1 MKNFILFFRI
11 VALAA
16 VVCLSPAAFSQN
28 DSVFPPDSGRTLHS
42 PADCAVFITGDFE
55 SECILPLGK
64 PDTYLN
70 EEGVSLIACKNVG
83 APFSFVYSAIKE
95 SETKASICFRTEAE

>member
-1 MKNFILFFRI
+1 M
-11 VALAA
+11 ALAA
-16 VVCLSPAAFSQN
+16 AVCLSPAAFSQH
-28 DSVFPPDSGRTLHS
+28 DSVSPPDSSRALNS
-42 PADCAVFITGDFE
+42 PSDCAVFITGDFE

-95 SETKASICFRTEAE
+95 RDCLRTEAE